1 MAVLALD
8 ISGIPRKWVSYDDA
22 ITYHAKG
29 AIAWS
34 LGDIVARYH
43 GGTQNTG
50 VDSYLE
56 TSSIIAIRGHGFD
69 PQKHGKVA
77 LSNRTLFGRDRY
89 VCAYCGEHFQNH
101 NHLSRDH
108 IMPRSKGGLNV
119 WMNVVT
125 ACKDCNTR
133 KSNRTLKETGM
144 ELLYLPYVPNHYE
157 SMILQNRNILA
168 DQMDY
173 LMSGVPKHSR
183 ILT

>member
-168 DQMDY
+168 DRSEEPR
-173 LMSGVPKHSR
+173 LNSSH
-183 ILT
+183 T